1 MEVGWA
7 HRFVEKFGYAIIMTN
22 RCLVAGFADRSEVY
36 MQKRKTIVYLD
47 QNFASNL
54 AKSLYLDDWK
64 DPLASFYR
72 ELYELLSDLTD
83 RDLIIC
89 PTSHFHSEETE
100 LGNRVKEFL
109 WHFVKQLGY
118 GLSFK
123 SYPEIMEQQ
132 VVTAARAYC
141 NLPDIQCPEWEIAF
155 NRDPH
160 VPIRRIPRPDLLV
173 SFPNSQEFNEYV
185 RLSRTSLADEYWT
198 YKVHCRGKRQTY
210 NKELEVQ
217 KNQYIL
223 EIFKPRPSLNI
234 KSSNLEQVL
243 NLLGLAGVIQ
253 FHRSVDEVLQH
264 CADPERFFVSTQ
276 LLDCPYIH
284 VWASLVAAD
293 IFFHPEKKPPASLF
307 TDFEIVASVLPYVD
321 ILATDSYICELVRR
335 AKLSDRFGTKIF
347 TFRQRE
353 ALLAELQRL

>member
-1 MEVGWA
+1 
-7 HRFVEKFGYAIIMTN
+7 
-22 RCLVAGFADRSEVY
+22 
-36 MQKRKTIVYLD
+36 MQKCKKTVYLD

-54 AKSLYLDDWK
+54 AKSLYLGGWK

-100 LGNRVKEFL
+100 LGNHVKEFL
-109 WHFVKQLGY
+109 WRFVKQLGY

-132 VVTAARAYC
+132 VVAAARAYC
-141 NLPDIQCPEWEIAF
+141 NLPAIQRPECEIAF

-160 VPIRRIPRPDLLV
+160 VPVKQILRPDLLV

-185 RLSRTSLADEYWT
+185 RLSRTSFADEYWT
-198 YKVHCRGKRQTY
+198 YKVHCKGRRQTY
-210 NKELEVQ
+210 AEELKAQ
-217 KNQYIL
+217 KKQLIL
-223 EIFKPRPSLNI
+223 EIFKPRPALNI
-234 KSSNLEQVL
+234 KLSKLEQVL

-253 FHRSVDEVLQH
+253 FHRSVDEMLQH
-264 CADPERFFVSTQ
+264 CADPEKFFVSAQ

-293 IFFHPEKKPPASLF
+293 IFFHPEKKPTASLF
-307 TDFEIVASVLPYVD
+307 MDFEIVASVLPYID
-321 ILATDSYICELVRR
+321 ILASDSYISELIRNAR
-335 AKLSDRFGTKIF
+335 LSDQFGAHIF
-347 TFRQRE
+347 TVKQRG
-353 ALLAELQRL
+353 ALLAMLQGL

>member
-1 MEVGWA
+1 M
-7 HRFVEKFGYAIIMTN
+7 K
-22 RCLVAGFADRSEVY
+22 S
-36 MQKRKTIVYLD
+36 KKIVYLD

-54 AKSLYLDDWK
+54 AKSQYLDDWR

-72 ELYELLSDLTD
+72 ELYKLLSNLTD
-83 RDLIIC
+83 RDLIIS

-100 LGNRVKEFL
+100 LGHRVKEFL

-132 VVTAARAYC
+132 VVAAARAYC
-141 NLPDIQCPEWEIAF
+141 NLPTIQHQEWEIAF

-160 VPIRRIPRPDLLV
+160 VCVKQILRPDLLV

-185 RLSRTSLADEYWT
+185 RLSRTSFADEYWT

-210 NKELEVQ
+210 AKELEAQ

-223 EIFKPRPSLNI
+223 EIFEPRPALNI
-234 KSSNLEQVL
+234 KSSKLEQVL
-243 NLLGLAGVIQ
+243 NLWGLAGIIQ
-253 FHRSVDEVLQH
+253 FHRSVDEILRD
-264 CADPERFFVSTQ
+264 CANPERFFVSTQ

-293 IFFHPEKKPPASLF
+293 IFFHPEKKPTASLF
-307 TDFEIVASVLPYVD
+307 MDFEIVASVLPYID
-321 ILATDSYICELVRR
+321 ILATDSYICEIIRQ
-335 AKLSDRFGTKIF
+335 AKLLDKFNVHIF
-347 TFRQRE
+347 STRQRE
-353 ALLAELQRL
+353 ALATQLQRV